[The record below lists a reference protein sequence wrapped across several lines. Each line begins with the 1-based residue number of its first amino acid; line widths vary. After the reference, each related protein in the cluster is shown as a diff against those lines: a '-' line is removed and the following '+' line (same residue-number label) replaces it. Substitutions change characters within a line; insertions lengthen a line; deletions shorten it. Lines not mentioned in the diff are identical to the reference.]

1 MKHSRITTLLLCTLS
16 LGMLALSQPGDAH
29 AEPGPPGT
37 RDGSPER
44 DGSRGRL
51 GLELKID
58 AEALRVRLE
67 RSIAHSEEMLER
79 NRAALEK
86 LDAGAS
92 APEVLNELRAN
103 SANRGPRITGRGGD
117 HEPTPP
123 PGNRE
128 EELRDREAMI
138 KFLQAEFPKFWEK
151 LEPISTE
158 DPRNADRLL
167 GRIAPQI
174 MEILYLENS
183 QPVLAKLKTQQMHAG
198 LDFIDAQGE
207 YLRVLSDPENGES
220 QLADAREQLSNL
232 AGQRF
237 DVELLAKQYE
247 INRLESR
254 LSELKASIKQVE
266 AHRDQEIAQMVE
278 VAIRNAKRQLQMVQR
293 RRQQSSGDD

>member
-16 LGMLALSQPGDAH
+16 LGMLALSQPGDARG
-29 AEPGPPGT
+29 EPGPPGA
-37 RDGSPER
+37 RDDAPER
-44 DGSRGRL
+44 DGPPGRL
-51 GLELKID
+51 GLELKIGP
-58 AEALRVRLE
+58 EALRVRLE

-92 APEVLNELRAN
+92 APEVLNELRSNTAD
-103 SANRGPRITGRGGD
+103 RGPRINGRGGD
-117 HEPTPP
+117 RDSAP
-123 PGNRE
+123 PGGTRE
-128 EELRDREAMI
+128 DELRDREAMM

-151 LEPISTE
+151 LEPISNE
-158 DPRNADRLL
+158 DPRSADRLL

-198 LDFIDAQGE
+198 MDFIEAQGA
-207 YLRVLSDPENGES
+207 YLRVVSDPENGES
-220 QLADAREQLSNL
+220 QLADARNQLHKL

-237 DVELLAKQYE
+237 DVELMAKQYE

-254 LSELKASIKQVE
+254 LSELKASIEQVE
-266 AHRDQEIAQMVE
+266 SQRDQEIAQMVE
-278 VAIRNAKRQLQMVQR
+278 AAIRNADRQLQMLQR
-293 RRQQSSGDD
+293 RRQQPDQD